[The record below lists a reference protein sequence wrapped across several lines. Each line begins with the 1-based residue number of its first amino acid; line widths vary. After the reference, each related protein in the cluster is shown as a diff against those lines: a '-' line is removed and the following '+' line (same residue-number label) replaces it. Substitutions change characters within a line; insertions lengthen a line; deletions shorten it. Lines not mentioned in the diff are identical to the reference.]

1 MLGNVEA
8 KTRDAWKGHDVT
20 TLALPCWKL
29 CLVGGLHAFLQN
41 NVSFVQ

>member
-1 MLGNVEA
+1 LLGNDEV
-8 KTRDAWKGHDVT
+8 KTRDACKGRGVT

-29 CLVGGLHAFLQN
+29 CLVGGLHTFPQN